1 MKRDSSMRYAVVLT
15 YFLLMT
21 AWIYGSADTGTD
33 DTWLAP
39 LVILAQVALGFA
51 VGRWWALFLPLALV
65 AIAVPAGVP
74 DSTGEEQFPL
84 WFGLMFAQLGAVPL
98 ALIGVF
104 ARRLGGY
111 WLARQAVRESQRAP
125 GTGPPAASRR

>member
-1 MKRDSSMRYAVVLT
+1 MKRDSSMRYSVVLT

-21 AWIYGSADTGTD
+21 AWIYGSADTGRD
-33 DTWLAP
+33 DVWLAP

-51 VGRWWALFLPLALV
+51 VGRWRALFLPLALI

-74 DSTGEEQFPL
+74 DSDGGEPLPL
-84 WFGLMFAQLGAVPL
+84 WFGLIFAQIGAVPL
-98 ALIGVF
+98 VSIGVIV
-104 ARRLGGY
+104 RRGGEY
-111 WLARQAVRESQRAP
+111 WLAKRAARESRSAP

>member
-1 MKRDSSMRYAVVLT
+1 MKRDSSMTYAVVLT

-21 AWIYGSADTGTD
+21 AWMYGSADAGRD
-33 DTWLAP
+33 DVWLWP

-65 AIAVPAGVP
+65 PIAVPAGLP
-74 DSTGEEQFPL
+74 DSVGGEPFPL
-84 WFGLMFAQLGAVPL
+84 WFALTFAQIYTVPL
-98 ALIGVF
+98 VSIGVL

-111 WLARQAVRESQRAP
+111 LLARQATRGSQRAP
-125 GTGPPAASRR
+125 GTGPPFASRR